1 MSTATEWEAEAMRL
15 EAEVAQV
22 CGVANAAAGRLV
34 VLIADVLATG
44 SWEGA
49 DILSPAHWVGWK
61 CGVSPNRARRLVS
74 MARRLP
80 ELPET
85 RAAFEAGELSEDQV
99 ALICRHAPAA
109 ADASVAEFAR
119 HATHSQ
125 LSRVLSKYVFENE
138 KEEPEPERRRVDF
151 GHDDDGWWRCWGVLG
166 SEEGAKVQ
174 RALELERER
183 RKLDSWA
190 DALVAVAERCLAA
203 DHASRGHHDAQTVVV
218 HLRQDGGGHLHL
230 GPGLPDAVLR
240 HLGCDGRVKT
250 MEHDHRGVAVSV
262 GRAMRIVPER
272 TRLVIEERD
281 RGCRVPGCDHTAWLQ
296 VHHIQHWLDGG
307 PTDTWNLVA
316 LCSHH
321 HRLHHQ
327 GNFHIE
333 GNADDPDGLVF
344 TDRKG
349 RRLMGCGRP
358 APPGELRITGNWA
371 PPSGER
377 LDSWMVTFHEVRVSD
392 EVPVGA

>member
-1 MSTATEWEAEAMRL
+1 M
-15 EAEVAQV
+15 
-22 CGVANAAAGRLV
+22 
-34 VLIADVLATG
+34 
-44 SWEGA
+44 
-49 DILSPAHWVGWK
+49 
-61 CGVSPNRARRLVS
+61 
-74 MARRLP
+74 
-80 ELPET
+80 
-85 RAAFEAGELSEDQV
+85 
-99 ALICRHAPAA
+99 ALICRHAPAS

-125 LSRVLSKYVFENE
+125 LSRVLSKYVFESDE
-138 KEEPEPERRRVDF
+138 KTEPEPERRRVDF

-174 RALELERER
+174 RAMELERER

-203 DHASRGHHDAQTVVV
+203 DHATRGHHDAQTVVV
-218 HLRQDGGGHLHL
+218 HVRQDGGGHLHL

-250 MEHDHRGVAVSV
+250 LEHDHRGVALSV
-262 GRAMRIVPER
+262 GRASRIVPER
-272 TRLVIEERD
+272 TRLAIEERD

-296 VHHIQHWLDGG
+296 VHHIVHWLDGG

-327 GNFHIE
+327 GNFQHR
-333 GNADDPDGLVF
+333 GQRRRSRRPDLHRPQGPPAHGLWPAGAPRRHSDHRQLDPTVGRTPRLVDGHV
-344 TDRKG
+344 RRGAG
-349 RRLMGCGRP
+349 RRLTGR
-358 APPGELRITGNWA
+358 RIGSRPCPTLSTG
-371 PPSGER
+371 
-377 LDSWMVTFHEVRVSD
+377 
-392 EVPVGA
+392 

>member
-34 VLIADVLATG
+34 ALIADVLATG

-125 LSRVLSKYVFENE
+125 LSRVLSKYVFAARQERTRARAS
-138 KEEPEPERRRVDF
+138 PGRLRPRRR
-151 GHDDDGWWRCWGVLG
+151 R
-166 SEEGAKVQ
+166 
-174 RALELERER
+174 
-183 RKLDSWA
+183 
-190 DALVAVAERCLAA
+190 LVAVLGGTGI
-203 DHASRGHHDAQTVVV
+203 RGRGQ
-218 HLRQDGGGHLHL
+218 
-230 GPGLPDAVLR
+230 GPAGY
-240 HLGCDGRVKT
+240 
-250 MEHDHRGVAVSV
+250 
-262 GRAMRIVPER
+262 
-272 TRLVIEERD
+272 
-281 RGCRVPGCDHTAWLQ
+281 
-296 VHHIQHWLDGG
+296 
-307 PTDTWNLVA
+307 
-316 LCSHH
+316 
-321 HRLHHQ
+321 
-327 GNFHIE
+327 
-333 GNADDPDGLVF
+333 
-344 TDRKG
+344 
-349 RRLMGCGRP
+349 
-358 APPGELRITGNWA
+358 
-371 PPSGER
+371 
-377 LDSWMVTFHEVRVSD
+377 
-392 EVPVGA
+392 GAGAGTTKAG

>member
-1 MSTATEWEAEAMRL
+1 MRL

-34 VLIADVLATG
+34 ALIADVLATG

-61 CGVSPNRARRLVS
+61 CGVSAKRACRLVS

-125 LSRVLSKYVFENE
+125 LSRVLSKYVFEND
-138 KEEPEPERRRVDF
+138 KKRTRARASPGRLRPRRR
-151 GHDDDGWWRCWGVLG
+151 R
-166 SEEGAKVQ
+166 
-174 RALELERER
+174 
-183 RKLDSWA
+183 
-190 DALVAVAERCLAA
+190 LVAVLGGTGI
-203 DHASRGHHDAQTVVV
+203 RGRGQGPAGPGAGAGTPEARLLGRRPGGGGRALPGRRPRHPGPP
-218 HLRQDGGGHLHL
+218 RRPDGGGPPPPRRQAATCTWARACPTRCCATWAATAGSRPSSTITGGWRSAWA
-230 GPGLPDAVLR
+230 GPCASCPSAPAWSSKNATGAV
-240 HLGCDGRVKT
+240 GS
-250 MEHDHRGVAVSV
+250 RGVTT
-262 GRAMRIVPER
+262 PP
-272 TRLVIEERD
+272 
-281 RGCRVPGCDHTAWLQ
+281 GCRSTTSG
-296 VHHIQHWLDGG
+296 HWLDGG

-327 GNFHIE
+327 GKFDIE

-358 APPGELRITGNWA
+358 APPGDTVITGNWT

-377 LDSWMVTFHEVRVSD
+377 LDSWMVTFD

>member
-1 MSTATEWEAEAMRL
+1 MDGMSTATEWEAEAMRL

-34 VLIADVLATG
+34 ALIADVLATG

-74 MARRLP
+74 MARRLH

-125 LSRVLSKYVFENE
+125 LSRVLSKYVFAAD
-138 KEEPEPERRRVDF
+138 KKEPEPERRRVDF

-174 RALELERER
+174 RAMELERER

-203 DHASRGHHDAQTVVV
+203 DQASRGHHDAQTVVV
-218 HLRQDGGGHLHL
+218 HLRPDGGGHLHL

-250 MEHDHRGVAVSV
+250 VEHDHHGLAVSV
-262 GRAMRIVPER
+262 GRAHRIVPER

-296 VHHIQHWLDGG
+296 VHHIRHWLDGVPPTPG
-307 PTDTWNLVA
+307 TWWRCAAIITGSTTRADSTSRATPMTPTDWSSPTARAEGSWAVA
-316 LCSHH
+316 
-321 HRLHHQ
+321 
-327 GNFHIE
+327 
-333 GNADDPDGLVF
+333 DPHP
-344 TDRKG
+344 
-349 RRLMGCGRP
+349 P
-358 APPGELRITGNWA
+358 ATP
-371 PPSGER
+371 
-377 LDSWMVTFHEVRVSD
+377 
-392 EVPVGA
+392 

>member
-1 MSTATEWEAEAMRL
+1 MSTATEWEVEAMRL

-22 CGVANAAAGRLV
+22 CGVANATAGRLV
-34 VLIADVLATG
+34 SLIADVLATR

-61 CGVSPNRARRLVS
+61 CGVSAKRACRLVS

-85 RAAFEAGELSEDQV
+85 RAAFQAGELSEDQV
-99 ALICRHAPAA
+99 ALICRHAPAS

-125 LSRVLSKYVFENE
+125 LSRVLSKYVFESDE
-138 KEEPEPERRRVDF
+138 KTEPEPERRRVDF

-174 RALELERER
+174 RAMELERER

-203 DHASRGHHDAQTVVV
+203 DHATRGHHDAQTVVV
-218 HLRQDGGGHLHL
+218 HVRQDGGGHLHL

-250 MEHDHRGVAVSV
+250 LEHDHRGVALSV
-262 GRAMRIVPER
+262 GRASRIVPER
-272 TRLVIEERD
+272 TRLAIEERD

-296 VHHIQHWLDGG
+296 VHHIVHWLDGG

-327 GNFHIE
+327 GNFSIE
-333 GNADDPDGLVF
+333 GNADDPDGLIF

-358 APPGELRITGNWA
+358 APPGDTVITGNWT

-377 LDSWMVTFHEVRVSD
+377 LDSWMVTFD
-392 EVPVGA
+392 EVAVGA